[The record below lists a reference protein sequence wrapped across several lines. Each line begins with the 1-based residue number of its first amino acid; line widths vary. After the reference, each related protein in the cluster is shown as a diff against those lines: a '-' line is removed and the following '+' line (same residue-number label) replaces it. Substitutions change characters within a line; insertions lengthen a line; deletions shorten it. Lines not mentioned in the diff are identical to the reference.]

1 MSLSDSFAI
10 ITLLT
15 LLSLTGFSYYAEKFK
30 LVEKILSYRYPQLV
44 IKIIYLAGFLISIIL
59 LAFNVY
65 LSSIVFYLSLLTYVV
80 VKTNNQYRWMPNI
93 LKTGIIF
100 IIIYLILR
108 HAERMSFWEWIKIQP
123 S

>member
-1 MSLSDSFAI
+1 MPLSDSFAV

-30 LVEKILSYRYPQLV
+30 LVEKILSYRYPKV
-44 IKIIYLAGFLISIIL
+44 AIKIIYLTGFLLSLIL
-59 LAFNVY
+59 LAVNVY
-65 LSSIVFYLSLLTYVV
+65 LSLIVFYLSLLTYIV

-93 LKTGIIF
+93 IKTGIIF
-100 IIIYLILR
+100 IIIYFILC
-108 HAERMSFWEWIKIQP
+108 HAERMSLWEWLKIQP

>member
-1 MSLSDSFAI
+1 MSLSDSFAV

-15 LLSLTGFSYYAEKFK
+15 LLSLTGFSYYTEKFK
-30 LVEKILSYRYPQLV
+30 LVEKILSYRYPQLT

-65 LSSIVFYLSLLTYVV
+65 LSSIVFYLSLLTYIV

-93 LKTGIIF
+93 IKTGIIF
-100 IIIYLILR
+100 IIIYFILR